1 MHAVSTSTR
10 NPGQREGTL
19 SDEDVASY
27 HEKGYLTVRS
37 ALDQELVGRM
47 RDVTLDLFRQSG
59 ELTASTEHFDI
70 GPGHTKER
78 PILRRI
84 SRPTE
89 VHEVFVEV
97 AFESKVGDIVAE
109 LIGRPVKFYH
119 AKVNFKLPSSTVSD
133 VQWHQDW
140 PHFPHTNYD
149 MLAISVPMHARTIET
164 GCIQVVEA
172 SHKEGP
178 LSTWRDGRYVFTC
191 EHSMKPSDFD
201 RIAFM
206 ECEPGDVLAHHG
218 LTVHASTPNPSDTL
232 IATLTI
238 QYAAADAFAYTAPV
252 IDSIHRNRMVRGEPS
267 RFARVDAGMIELPP
281 DFSAGYKS
289 LFALQDSAQSGT
301 KTANQGYY

>member
-1 MHAVSTSTR
+1 MKVVSHST
-10 NPGQREGTL
+10 GSGHRERVLTAA
-19 SDEDVASY
+19 DVDSY
-27 HEKGYLTVRS
+27 HQTGYLTVRS

-47 RDVTLDLFRQSG
+47 REVTLDLFRQSG
-59 ELTASTEHFDI
+59 DLTESTKYFDL
-70 GPGHTKER
+70 GPGHSKEK
-78 PILRRI
+78 PVLRRI

-89 VHEVFVEV
+89 VHDVFFEVVFD
-97 AFESKVGDIVAE
+97 SKVGDIVAE

-119 AKVNFKLPSSTVSD
+119 AKVNFKLPSNAISD

-164 GCIQVVEA
+164 GCIQVVEG
-172 SHKEGP
+172 SHKDGP
-178 LSTWRDGRYVFTC
+178 LSAWRDGRYVFTC

-267 RFARVDAGMIELPP
+267 RFARVEAGMIELPQ
-281 DFSAGYKS
+281 DFAAGYQS
-289 LFALQDSAQSGT
+289 LFALQD
-301 KTANQGYY
+301 TARSDGEQAPEGY